1 VLSWVNILSG
11 VECVSRARDSCIV
24 GSAAAVEDLHGS
36 SSVQLVWQM
45 LLPLLLL
52 LPMMAVA
59 LAAIA

>member
-1 VLSWVNILSG
+1 VNILSG
-11 VECVSRARDSCIV
+11 VECVSRARDSGIV

-36 SSVQLVWQM
+36 STVQLVWQM